1 MIQKSNHGNF
11 HLIYSLQQPID
22 LRLVQL
28 FCAKFSFLIIVVQV
42 FLRLRML
49 ACQWLW
55 FLTPAGWIALIMELL
70 IRFLVLYWISTQVIG
85 DCLHLMIHLPNHSFQ
100 FNINFTSFQD

>member
-1 MIQKSNHGNF
+1 MIQKSNKGNL

-22 LRLVQL
+22 LRMGQL
-28 FCAKFSFLIIVVQV
+28 FPTKFLFLRMLLQV

-55 FLTPAGWIALIMELL
+55 FLTPGWIALIMELL
-70 IRFLVLYWISTQVIG
+70 IRFLVLYWILTQVIG
-85 DCLHLMIHLPNHSFQ
+85 DCLHLMIHLANHSFQ
-100 FNINFTSFQD
+100 LNINFTSFQD